1 VKGPRTRKPT
11 RTVGAKITGAAEA
24 HLATCDDRMR
34 ELVSRVGPLLL
45 HEPETEGPPAVRS
58 TFDALAESIVYQQ
71 LNGKAAATIY
81 ARVCALFQ
89 GGEVHPEG
97 LLALGDGELRA
108 AGLSR
113 GKTLALRDLAKRT
126 LAGTVPT
133 LTELDTMTDDAIVE
147 SLVQV
152 RGIGRWTAEM
162 LLIFRLR
169 RPDVLPTTDYGI
181 RNGFMLTYRKRSL
194 PTPEEVA
201 RHGEKWKPHRSAASW
216 YLWRA
221 VDLARAKADKATPP
235 AKRVSR
241 VTAAKKSRVGG
252 SRQRA

>member
-1 VKGPRTRKPT
+1 
-11 RTVGAKITGAAEA
+11 
-24 HLATCDDRMR
+24 MR

-45 HEPETEGPPAVRS
+45 HEPETEAPPAVRS

-133 LTELDTMTDDAIVE
+133 LAELDTMTDDAIVE
-147 SLVQV
+147 NLVQV

-194 PTPEEVA
+194 PTPQEVA

-221 VDLARAKADKATPP
+221 VDLARAKPDKATP
-235 AKRVSR
+235 AK
-241 VTAAKKSRVGG
+241 TAKAKAAKKSRVGG

>member
-1 VKGPRTRKPT
+1 VRT
-11 RTVGAKITGAAEA
+11 
-24 HLATCDDRMR
+24 
-34 ELVSRVGPLLL
+34 
-45 HEPETEGPPAVRS
+45 

-81 ARVCALFQ
+81 ARVCALFE

-97 LLALGDGELRA
+97 LLALSDVELRA

-113 GKTLALRDLAKRT
+113 GKTLALRDLATRT

-133 LTELDTMTDDAIVE
+133 LAQLHTMTDDAIVE

-169 RPDVLPTTDYGI
+169 RPDVLPATDYGI

-201 RHGEKWKPHRSAASW
+201 RHGEKWRPHRSAASW

-221 VDLARAKADKATPP
+221 VDLARARSDKTTPAKAKATRASARAPKTNPP
-235 AKRVSR
+235 KKKAAK
-241 VTAAKKSRVGG
+241 TARTKAPKKSRVGA
-252 SRQRA
+252 SRRRA